1 LTRRQFGVAL
11 PVLLNPPHI
20 AEFLSEE
27 HMNGRFQHCIERLD
41 DRTTLR
47 TDDATWPNLADHH
60 VIETRALSPA
70 AAAM

>member
-1 LTRRQFGVAL
+1 VSRYPSYSIHRISLK
-11 PVLLNPPHI
+11 
-20 AEFLSEE
+20 FLSEE
-27 HMNGRFQHCIERLD
+27 HMNDRFQRCIERLD